1 MTITT
6 WHSLPY
12 VENKSKIRIRRI
24 HFMVAKKG
32 LGKGLGAL
40 IPKAESEGKKEEA
53 NVSRET
59 SMLNINLIEPNSTQP
74 RRRFDEDALV
84 ELADSIK
91 LHGVIQPIVV
101 QKKDDHYEI
110 IAGERRWRASRIA
123 KLKEVPVV
131 IKDYSE
137 DEIFEIALIENIQ
150 RQDLNPIEEA
160 QAYQRLIEERNLKQD
175 EVAEKVSK
183 SRVAIANSLRL
194 LRLDERIRE
203 MIIDELISSGHA
215 RALLSITDPEL
226 QYELA
231 NRILDEKL
239 SVRETEKLV
248 KKYLNPK
255 SKKEK
260 KKLDDEAIYREYEDR
275 LRSILGV
282 KTEITRKDTN
292 KGKIEIS
299 FNNTEEFE
307 KIYDIIKAG
316 N

>member
-1 MTITT
+1 
-6 WHSLPY
+6 
-12 VENKSKIRIRRI
+12 
-24 HFMVAKKG
+24 MVAKKG

>member
-1 MTITT
+1 MAT
-6 WHSLPY
+6 
-12 VENKSKIRIRRI
+12 
-24 HFMVAKKG
+24 KKG

-40 IPKAESEGKKEEA
+40 IPKGKESEKTDNE

-59 SMLNINLIEPNSTQP
+59 TVLNINMIEPNSTQP

-84 ELADSIK
+84 ELAESIK
-91 LHGVIQPIVV
+91 LHGLIQPIVV
-101 QKKDDHYEI
+101 QKKDKHYEI
-110 IAGERRWRASRIA
+110 IAGERRWRASRLA

-160 QAYQRLIEERNLKQD
+160 QAYQRLIEEHNLKQD

-194 LRLDERIRE
+194 LKLDERVRE
-203 MIIDELISSGHA
+203 MIIDELITSGHA
-215 RALLSITDPEL
+215 RTLISITDPEL

-248 KKYLNPK
+248 KSYLNPK
-255 SKKEK
+255 GKREK
-260 KKLDDEAIYREYEDR
+260 KTLSDEAIYREYEDR

-282 KTEITRKDTN
+282 KAVINRKDTN
-292 KGKIEIS
+292 KGRIEIS
-299 FNNTEEFE
+299 FNSIEEFE
-307 KIYDIIKAG
+307 KVYDLIKKG

>member
-1 MTITT
+1 
-6 WHSLPY
+6 
-12 VENKSKIRIRRI
+12 
-24 HFMVAKKG
+24 MVAKKG

-215 RALLSITDPEL
+215 RALLSVENPAEQEILFSKIIDEDLTVRQAEALAADLNNGKRAINKLPLDNKGDKQTAKAPE
-226 QYELA
+226 
-231 NRILDEKL
+231 ILNFEEKFL
-239 SVRETEKLV
+239 SATCCRVEIKGKYKNGVV
-248 KKYLNPK
+248 K
-255 SKKEK
+255 
-260 KKLDDEAIYREYEDR
+260 
-275 LRSILGV
+275 
-282 KTEITRKDTN
+282 
-292 KGKIEIS
+292 KGKIVIA
-299 FNNTEEFE
+299 FE
-307 KIYDIIKAG
+307 NKDKESDELARIYQLLVPGGDLYE
-316 N
+316 